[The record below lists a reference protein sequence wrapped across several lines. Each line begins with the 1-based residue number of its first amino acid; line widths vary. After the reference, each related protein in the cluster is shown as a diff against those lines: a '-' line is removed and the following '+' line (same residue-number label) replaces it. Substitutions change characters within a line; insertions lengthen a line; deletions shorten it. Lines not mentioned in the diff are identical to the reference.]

1 MDAAAAA
8 NDTPVQMID
17 TSIVRVDQHGVCI
30 TRNRVQS
37 MGQLGVTYAAIPIP
51 IAPKAKHSA
60 RSLLNSGDDE
70 DEAPPT
76 MPRCPDHDIAA
87 CLTLHPTPFAARR
100 LAYDMVRS

>member
-1 MDAAAAA
+1 VDAVAAA
-8 NDTPVQMID
+8 NDAPVQMID

-37 MGQLGVTYAAIPIP
+37 MWLPQLVVLITI
-51 IAPKAKHSA
+51 
-60 RSLLNSGDDE
+60 
-70 DEAPPT
+70 
-76 MPRCPDHDIAA
+76 IAA